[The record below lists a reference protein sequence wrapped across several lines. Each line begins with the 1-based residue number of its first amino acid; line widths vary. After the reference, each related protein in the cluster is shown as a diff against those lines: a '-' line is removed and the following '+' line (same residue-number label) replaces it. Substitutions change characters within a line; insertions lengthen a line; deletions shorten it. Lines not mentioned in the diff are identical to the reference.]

1 MHANPIRITKVI
13 ALLLFVTYL
22 YSPCE
27 VTFYYMSTDR
37 SVQTGMEEILFAF
50 DFTILRIMMEP
61 GLDRWQ
67 SLKLLW
73 DDAACEVH
81 IVAGSIAMSQLP
93 LLTSPQ
99 IRLRRPVI
107 WLVSGLFFAC
117 AAAFVYKRLNF
128 IWMQS
133 SSGLDPNQAPGFL
146 GFGAWLA
153 PAAFAFAGIA
163 TILRRNEA
171 AQQ

>member
-13 ALLLFVTYL
+13 AFLLFVTYL

-27 VTFYYMSTDR
+27 VTFDYISNDR
-37 SVQTGMEEILFAF
+37 SVKTGMEEIYFAF
-50 DFTILRIMMEP
+50 DFTILRIMME
-61 GLDRWQ
+61 LDVDIWK
-67 SLKLLW
+67 SLKH
-73 DDAACEVH
+73 AACEVY

-99 IRLRRPVI
+99 IRLRRRVI

-117 AAAFVYKRLNF
+117 AAVVVYKRLDF

-133 SSGLDPNQAPGFL
+133 SSALTPISFRASLVSVL
-146 GFGAWLA
+146 GWHL
-153 PAAFAFAGIA
+153 
-163 TILRRNEA
+163 
-171 AQQ
+171 